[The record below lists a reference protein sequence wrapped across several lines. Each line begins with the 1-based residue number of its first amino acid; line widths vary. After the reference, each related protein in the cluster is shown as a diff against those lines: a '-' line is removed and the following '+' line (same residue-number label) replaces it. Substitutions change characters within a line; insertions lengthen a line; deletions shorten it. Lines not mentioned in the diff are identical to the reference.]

1 MKKLLLTVL
10 TCFTLSLVTN
20 AQSFVG
26 HYINVIKRN
35 KVTNKLGEWEETNLN
50 VIFSGNA
57 KGDIIFYYPSGEV
70 ERYYKITDI
79 FHGTTVNNLKYR
91 YITTVNEKKDT
102 VMMQLYNNGVFRVHY
117 SKYILEY
124 HSDYSEDN

>member
-10 TCFTLSLVTN
+10 ICFTLSLVTN
-20 AQSFVG
+20 AQTFVR
-26 HYINVIKRN
+26 HYSNVIKRD
-35 KVTNKLGEWEETNLN
+35 KATNRLGEWEETNLN

-57 KGDIIFYYPSGEV
+57 KGDIIFYYDLGEV
-70 ERYYKITDI
+70 ERYYKITEI
-79 FHGTTVNNLKYR
+79 FHGTTANDLKYR

-102 VMMQLYNNGVFRVHY
+102 VMMQLYDNGIFRVHR

-124 HSDYSEDN
+124 HSED